1 MNSPKRWLRS
11 QRLKLEAMPL
21 ANVPDGIDI
30 SKLLDGFCGH
40 FEAFRGVFAV
50 SRGGFDR
57 RFELSKGSLR
67 WNILYPNYINS
78 KKTVQEGRRIGLEK
92 AVEHPRAGEMAEV
105 CE

>member
-1 MNSPKRWLRS
+1 MRESDFHRPF
-11 QRLKLEAMPL
+11 E
-21 ANVPDGIDI
+21 
-30 SKLLDGFCGH
+30 GFMALC
-40 FEAFRGVFAV
+40 
-50 SRGGFDR
+50 
-57 RFELSKGSLR
+57 GSLR